1 MWEPKIVQTKNGGC
15 CRVIHPRLSQQSEE
29 MANTLLEL
37 YQRRLQELKK
47 ITESNDHTNGYDV
60 PLMSDLVVHHV
71 SMEYLDLNLYRPA
84 VYRYA
89 YILKNIGYPEYA
101 KKLLNAAVDRATDD
115 VVRLI
120 FSKLDNT
127 VQSSYKTGISDYRL
141 EGLFEQKN
149 NFNRDDTLVSK
160 EVTPP

>member
-1 MWEPKIVQTKNGGC
+1 MWEPKIVLKPGGGC
-15 CRVIHPRLSQQSEE
+15 CRVSPSRLSKEK
-29 MANTLLEL
+29 ANTLLEL

-60 PLMSDLVVHHV
+60 PFITSDLVVHHV

-89 YILKNIGYPEYA
+89 YILKNIRYPEYA
-101 KKLLNAAVDRATDD
+101 KKLLNAAVPGLTKRA
-115 VVRLI
+115 VEGIL
-120 FSKLDNT
+120 SGLDNT

-149 NFNRDDTLVSK
+149 NFNHHDTLVSK